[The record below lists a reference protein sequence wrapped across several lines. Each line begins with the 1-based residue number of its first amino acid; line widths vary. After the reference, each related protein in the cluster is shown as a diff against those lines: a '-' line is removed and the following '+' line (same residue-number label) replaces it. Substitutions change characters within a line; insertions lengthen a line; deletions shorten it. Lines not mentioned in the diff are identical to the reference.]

1 MGGVDVPGIIYA
13 GYEDL
18 QRGEG
23 HLVDL
28 TWCALMVV
36 VADSEVGR
44 AIVFSLFSG
53 AASFAACDWR

>member
-1 MGGVDVPGIIYA
+1 MGGVDVPVIVYV
-13 GYEDL
+13 GYKDL
-18 QRGEG
+18 QRGED
-23 HLVDL
+23 LVDL